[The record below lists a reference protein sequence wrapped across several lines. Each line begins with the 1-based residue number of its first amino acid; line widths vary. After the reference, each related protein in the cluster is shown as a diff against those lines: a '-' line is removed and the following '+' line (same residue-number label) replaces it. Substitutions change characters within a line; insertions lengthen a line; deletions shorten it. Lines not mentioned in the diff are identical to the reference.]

1 MKKHLCTILIL
12 LIGCICFQSCSSPS
26 ELEGDWTCTEVQA
39 DGKQVDELNPTE
51 QGYVGMTIKIEGNE
65 FTRRQQT
72 QDLVLFNKGVVKLS
86 SDKKTLTMTDKKIA
100 EAYGKWR
107 DMHKELVIPI
117 QFDVLELT
125 DKKLKIRQ
133 LEKNL
138 FGDLLIFTYQKK

>member
-39 DGKQVDELNPTE
+39 EGKQFDELNPLE

-72 QDLVLFNKGVVKLS
+72 PDLVLFNKGVIKLS

-100 EAYGKWR
+100 EAYGKWH
-107 DMHKELVIPI
+107 DMPKELVIPI
-117 QFDVLELT
+117 QYNVLELT
-125 DKKLKIRQ
+125 DKKFKICQ
-133 LEKNL
+133 QEKNL

>member
-1 MKKHLCTILIL
+1 MKRLLYIITILIATVS
-12 LIGCICFQSCSSPS
+12 IQSCSSTS
-26 ELEGDWTCTEVQA
+26 ELEGDWICTDVRT
-39 DGKQVDELNPTE
+39 DSKQLDELNPTE

-107 DMHKELVIPI
+107 DMPKELVIPI